1 MHPLL
6 ILLIVSLTV
15 SFLFVRGNLA
25 RYWAQ
30 NPDREDLQYQQ
41 DKAENKA
48 CINPVKEDTKHLGK
62 MFLWVAI
69 IIFIVALLCS
79 CSRQLHTGYYEIESV
94 HGSNTVTFKKVDGLW
109 HVPGA
114 DTLKPGEKIFLK
126 RVYRKQDANVWCSFL
141 YQND

>member
-1 MHPLL
+1 MTL
-6 ILLIVSLTV
+6 IIVLSIWIASCIALVVLNSL
-15 SFLFVRGNLA
+15 
-25 RYWAQ
+25 YWRIY
-30 NPDREDLQYQQ
+30 PDREDLQYQQ

-48 CINPVKEDTKHLGK
+48 YINPVKEDVRHLGK

-126 RVYRKQDANVWCSFL
+126 RVSHKQDANVW
-141 YQND
+141 

>member
-1 MHPLL
+1 MSTLFIILSIWFGLCTLIAILNAKFWQKHPDL
-6 ILLIVSLTV
+6 
-15 SFLFVRGNLA
+15 
-25 RYWAQ
+25 
-30 NPDREDLQYQQ
+30 EDLTYLEL
-41 DKAENKA
+41 KAENKA

-126 RVYRKQDANVWCSFL
+126 RVYRKQDANVW
-141 YQND
+141 

>member
-48 CINPVKEDTKHLGK
+48 CINPVKEDARHLGK

-69 IIFIVALLCS
+69 IIFIVVSLCS
-79 CSRQLHTGYYEIESV
+79 CSRQLHTGYYTIEGV
-94 HGSNTVTFKKVDGLW
+94 KGRTVNLKGVNGLYYF
-109 HVPGA
+109 PS
-114 DTLKPGEKIFLK
+114 DTLKPGDRVYLK
-126 RVYRKQDANVWCSFL
+126 RVYRKQDANVW
-141 YQND
+141 